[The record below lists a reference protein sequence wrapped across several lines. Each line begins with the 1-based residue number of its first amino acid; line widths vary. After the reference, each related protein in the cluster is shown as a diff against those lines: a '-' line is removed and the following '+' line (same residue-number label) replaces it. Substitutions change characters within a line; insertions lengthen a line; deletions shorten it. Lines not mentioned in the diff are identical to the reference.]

1 MNNKSHIN
9 LKIIL
14 KNFDKPDVTR
24 NFEKGKFEIIS
35 IGGMTIGKATY
46 KPGWKWSK
54 HVSPLSGT
62 KFCEVEHL
70 GMVLSGSA
78 TAAFEK
84 GDIHTMNK
92 GDLFI
97 FHLNHMIVGLWV
109 RTTIFHCILLERIDT
124 QTELFNY
131 D

>member
-46 KPGWKWSK
+46 KPGWKW
-54 HVSPLSGT
+54 
-62 KFCEVEHL
+62 
-70 GMVLSGSA
+70 
-78 TAAFEK
+78 
-84 GDIHTMNK
+84 
-92 GDLFI
+92 
-97 FHLNHMIVGLWV
+97 
-109 RTTIFHCILLERIDT
+109 
-124 QTELFNY
+124 
-131 D
+131 